1 MDIREQKSAW
11 AGLCL
16 AIMIAA
22 GPLWAEAALRHGH
35 LIQIEQ
41 LSFHPDS
48 VEVPGDGFAVLI
60 VQNREVG
67 PIEHEVLSQDLFESG
82 TLIAVQGT
90 GTIEYNGKKVARV
103 LLFPGEEAV
112 IWYYAV
118 KGRTYTY
125 QCNLNGHAMLGT
137 IQAK

>member
-1 MDIREQKSAW
+1 MKKALASI
-11 AGLCL
+11 GLVL
-16 AIMIAA
+16 MMT
-22 GPLWAEAALRHGH
+22 AEALSADALAPLRSGH
-35 LIQIEQ
+35 LIQIDQ
-41 LSFHPDS
+41 LSFHPDT
-48 VEVPGDGFAVLI
+48 VQVGGDAFAVLI
-60 VQNREVG
+60 VQNREEG
-67 PIEHEVLSQDLFESG
+67 PIEHEVRSEDLFASG

-125 QCNLNGHAMLGT
+125 QCNLNGHGMQG
-137 IQAK
+137 IVQAK